1 MSDLSPLLGEERK
14 LDFGAARSA
23 FDTHLRHW
31 PRPTIMFSIPG
42 FCPINAFT
50 LAAKLPSPELGVGH
64 AAPRFHNSYRRC
76 GGDVA
81 ACRLGAEY
89 QQSPQTD
96 RLLSRSQSGTAGIL
110 ACRHARPRL
119 DRGAGLHRPPVRDR
133 VGKSQPIK

>member
-64 AAPRFHNSYRRC
+64 AAPRFHNSFGGAAATWPLAAWAQNTNKAPRRIAFFP
-76 GGDVA
+76 D
-81 ACRLGAEY
+81 LN
-89 QQSPQTD
+89 
-96 RLLSRSQSGTAGIL
+96 
-110 ACRHARPRL
+110 
-119 DRGAGLHRPPVRDR
+119 PV
-133 VGKSQPIK
+133 PLE